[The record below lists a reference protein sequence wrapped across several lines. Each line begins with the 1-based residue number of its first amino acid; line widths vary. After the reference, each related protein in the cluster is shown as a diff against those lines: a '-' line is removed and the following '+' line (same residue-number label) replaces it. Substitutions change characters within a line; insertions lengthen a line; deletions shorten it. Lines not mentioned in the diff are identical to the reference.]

1 MPRMLA
7 RPRRGDAGSAD
18 VWLVIRKAAHWLE
31 RHGQDSIAAAGL
43 VLSDFAVLKLLL
55 FSGPLPVNVIGA
67 KVLLTSG
74 SITSSVDRLEAQGFV
89 KRAPHPT
96 DRRAALVSLTRAGA
110 NKIRPISRAHAQ
122 RMAELIAVLTPAQQR
137 ELARLMKTR
146 QARHE
151 PAAGRSAEGE
161 RQALRH
167 GGPRETAS
175 VAGMSYFLPPEMG
188 E

>member
-1 MPRMLA
+1 MVAYDAGMLA

-122 RMAELIAVLTPAQQR
+122 RMAELIVVLTPAQR
-137 ELARLMKTR
+137 ELARLMKKLGKHAMGLLPEGRPKANGKRYGTVDLEKP
-146 QARHE
+146 QAWR
-151 PAAGRSAEGE
+151 
-161 RQALRH
+161 
-167 GGPRETAS
+167 
-175 VAGMSYFLPPEMG
+175 V
-188 E
+188 

>member
-31 RHGQDSIAAAGL
+31 RHGQGSIAAAGL

-122 RMAELIAVLTPAQQR
+122 RMAELIVVLTPAQR
-137 ELARLMKTR
+137 ELARLMKKLGKHAMGLLPEGRPKANGKRYGTVDLEKP
-146 QARHE
+146 QAWR
-151 PAAGRSAEGE
+151 
-161 RQALRH
+161 
-167 GGPRETAS
+167 
-175 VAGMSYFLPPEMG
+175 V
-188 E
+188 